1 MAEAESHPKRKRALA
16 FTRRGGRSPERAQRE
31 KEAPAAQDAC
41 PRNPTRIKNCQEGA
55 PGGVQRGPRRGR
67 SPIRSI
73 GLANTTGNQEQVAA
87 LPRRQRLIS
96 VPYRSAATPPKA
108 AQRPQRGVWHQNGGA
123 QPHNR
128 SPLPRAGEASQT
140 SPGGETSVPEGQKIR
155 SIPQSPTLAPRRAGV
170 PNFAGWR
177 NFRARRAQS
186 RRKAKQLTRFLPC
199 QIAQKRSL

>member
-1 MAEAESHPKRKRALA
+1 MA

-31 KEAPAAQDAC
+31 REAPAAQDAC
-41 PRNPTRIKNCQEGA
+41 PRNPTVIETPRGGA
-55 PGGVQRGPRRGR
+55 PGGLQRGPKRGR

-108 AQRPQRGVWHQNGGA
+108 AQRPQSGIWHQNGGA

-128 SPLPRAGEASQT
+128 SPLPRAGQASQT
-140 SPGGETSVPEGQKIR
+140 SSNAEPSTPEGQ
-155 SIPQSPTLAPRRAGV
+155 
-170 PNFAGWR
+170 
-177 NFRARRAQS
+177 QS

>member
-1 MAEAESHPKRKRALA
+1 M
-16 FTRRGGRSPERAQRE
+16 
-31 KEAPAAQDAC
+31 
-41 PRNPTRIKNCQEGA
+41 
-55 PGGVQRGPRRGR
+55 QRGPRRGR

-155 SIPQSPTLAPRRAGV
+155 SIPQSPRLAPRRAGV

-177 NFRARRAQS
+177 NFRARRATIPPQGETTHQIPALPDRS
-186 RRKAKQLTRFLPC
+186 KALTMN
-199 QIAQKRSL
+199 ASLETDRGGTAHGPHAIHKTKA